1 MKFLNQVRN
10 ADSSWRDVRKQL
22 RKDQRWDLAESL
34 DREEKEKLFDEHMD
48 ELSKKNK
55 EMFHKLLEETS
66 GVSATYT
73 CISSICFEIVQFYFH
88 MWELFCKSSNFML
101 QITLTSTWKEV
112 KKMIK
117 EDPRYSKFSSSDR
130 VSK

>member
-1 MKFLNQVRN
+1 MSPLNLSFLVQVRN

-48 ELSKKNK
+48 ELGKKNK

-66 GVSATYT
+66 GVSL
-73 CISSICFEIVQFYFH
+73 SMHFLLLLL
-88 MWELFCKSSNFML
+88 LFCIDHNM
-101 QITLTSTWKEV
+101 
-112 KKMIK
+112 M
-117 EDPRYSKFSSSDR
+117 RY
-130 VSK
+130 VSQLDLIRFTRCI